1 MVFGDCTID
10 GFKEIYLEDELS
22 LQLGLLKKDM
32 PDSYLFP
39 AITDVIANKIKS
51 NDDSNSMDILEEL
64 VEDGALESLA
74 MCGMIF
80 LVMMAPQLF

>member
-1 MVFGDCTID
+1 MINVIF
-10 GFKEIYLEDELS
+10 
-22 LQLGLLKKDM
+22 
-32 PDSYLFP
+32 
-39 AITDVIANKIKS
+39 VIANKIKS